1 MNVHPRPTHL
11 HNALKNTPSAPLV
24 ALKAAFESTENE
36 LCRTAGV
43 DTSGTCALAC
53 MLSASS
59 SPARAAYTCH
69 TDIYAGCCHWW
80 NTDSARLDETRLH
93 RTHSDGAIHCAWVG
107 DCRAIVVRENGRAM
121 LLSRDHRPTSRM
133 GFLINNRPAVIDAI
147 LRRYRTDS
155 HADKKL
161 LNCSATMLHVPY
173 CGPHCCQLLSD
184 CCPTAALLLYPD
196 KGAMAQG

>member
-133 GFLINNRPAVIDAI
+133 GFLIQPTG
-147 LRRYRTDS
+147 RYRCDTTEIQDGFS
-155 HADKKL
+155 CRQETAQLQRYNAPCAL
-161 LNCSATMLHVPY
+161 LRAPLLPTAIRLLPY
-173 CGPHCCQLLSD
+173 CCATPIS
-184 CCPTAALLLYPD
+184 
-196 KGAMAQG
+196 